1 MCPLSQGVVVGVG
14 EQSEFG
20 SVFKMMQTEEAPK
33 TPLQK
38 SMNMLGKQLSFYSLC
53 IIGTWVVCVLK
64 PNLWTRSKVGCVL
77 TYLWIPYYVL
87 RMKAF
92 AIDWTKLPTSAI
104 TV

>member
-1 MCPLSQGVVVGVG
+1 MGVG

-53 IIGTWVVCVLK
+53 IIGELY
-64 PNLWTRSKVGCVL
+64 G
-77 TYLWIPYYVL
+77 
-87 RMKAF
+87 F
-92 AIDWTKLPTSAI
+92 
-104 TV
+104 